1 MILVCLCQSP
11 HNLFLLKPIIAHKHY
26 ISTFLSAQQVCHHDL
41 FNRPTFHESSTGWS
55 SSVRSTNRKVVDW
68 TRIGS
73 IGSFF
78 LLRSYLPNP
87 PYNMFLNINNQLLPL
102 SLRISI
108 AYQQSY
114 ACRVQEVCRH
124 ESC

>member
-1 MILVCLCQSP
+1 MTYLTGQPFTSPLQVGRPASEVRIEKSLIGLVLAVLGVFFYFDHTCQI
-11 HNLFLLKPIIAHKHY
+11 HPI
-26 ISTFLSAQQVCHHDL
+26 TC
-41 FNRPTFHESSTGWS
+41 
-55 SSVRSTNRKVVDW
+55 
-68 TRIGS
+68 
-73 IGSFF
+73 
-78 LLRSYLPNP
+78 
-87 PYNMFLNINNQLLPL
+87 FLNINNQLLPL